1 MSFIAKLFTPKMPTM
16 PVMQMPEVAD
26 VPNYDDEERKLEAAR
41 NLKGTMRNRKGRSST
56 ILTTNSGLNEIDE
69 DEISKKTL
77 LG

>member
-16 PVMQMPEVAD
+16 PVMKMPEVAE
-26 VPNYDDEERKLEAAR
+26 VPNYDDEQRKIDAAR
-41 NLKGTMRNRKGRSST
+41 DLKDTMRNRKGRSST
-56 ILTTNSGLNEIDE
+56 ILTTNSGLNQSDE